1 MNIKR
6 KLACMTHLNINKCN
20 YFSLFNNTI
29 LKTTSFNSDLIFNYS
44 FLIKL
49 NNDNKIFINSCEI
62 NSE

>member
-1 MNIKR
+1 
-6 KLACMTHLNINKCN
+6 MTDVNINKYN

>member
-20 YFSLFNNTI
+20 YLSLFNNTI